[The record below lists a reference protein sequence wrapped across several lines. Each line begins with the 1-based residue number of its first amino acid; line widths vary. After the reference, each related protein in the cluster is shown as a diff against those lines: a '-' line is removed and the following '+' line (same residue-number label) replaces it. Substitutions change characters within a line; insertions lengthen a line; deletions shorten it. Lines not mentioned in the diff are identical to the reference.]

1 VVTDYQ
7 TTAHVEEALMRL
19 TECYMALGVVNEAQ
33 TAVAVLGHNFPNSK
47 WYRDAHAL
55 LKSEGHAPTQNADSW
70 ITKAWKAVP
79 KFSLGGPG

>member
-1 VVTDYQ
+1 
-7 TTAHVEEALMRL
+7 MRL
-19 TECYMALGVVNEAQ
+19 TECYMALGVINEAQ

-47 WYRDAHAL
+47 WYRDAYAL